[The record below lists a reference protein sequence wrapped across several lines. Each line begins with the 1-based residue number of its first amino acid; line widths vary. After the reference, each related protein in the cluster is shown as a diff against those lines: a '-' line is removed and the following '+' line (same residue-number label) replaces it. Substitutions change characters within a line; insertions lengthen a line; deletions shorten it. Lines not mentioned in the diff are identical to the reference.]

1 MENNKIGL
9 VYKSLAMARVRL
21 QEENLKKSGE
31 NKYSNFTYFELKD
44 FLPAINKINAELN
57 LFSMF
62 NFPNESIDK
71 KATLT
76 IMSTEDGSQIVF
88 ESEVAE
94 CIMKTKEGRVNPI
107 QEQGA
112 KHTYIRRYLYME
124 AYEIAEN
131 DLVDSMNLQPVAQRQ
146 SPRREAPKPITQD
159 QLSKI
164 YTMANKENISKKD
177 FEDTLN
183 KKYKKNIKDLTV
195 TEGIE
200 LINNLPE
207 FFGKIKGRITN
218 AITTIM
224 ELVNDNH
231 LDDSLVNIMEQKKIT
246 SLNTC
251 ALHTLMD
258 IYKALQE
265 EVNSYKPPQEPII
278 LENPKVESPQKAVE
292 KEVQKPAEKEIQKAK
307 KVKEEK

>member
-76 IMSTEDGSQIVF
+76 IMSTEDGSKVVF

-131 DLVDSMNLQPVAQRQ
+131 DLVDSMDLQPINTQKQ
-146 SPRREAPKPITQD
+146 SPKRDTPKPITQD

-177 FEDTLN
+177 LEGTLS
-183 KKYKKNIKDLTV
+183 KIYKKNIKDLTV
-195 TEGIE
+195 AEGVG
-200 LINNLPE
+200 LINSLPE
-207 FFGKIKGRITN
+207 VFGEIKERIKN
-218 AITTIM
+218 AITTII
-224 ELVNDNH
+224 ELVNNNH
-231 LDDSLVNIMEQKKIT
+231 IDDSLNYIMENKKIT
-246 SLNTC
+246 SLDSC
-251 ALHTLMD
+251 PLYVLMD
-258 IYKALQE
+258 IYKTLGE
-265 EVNSYKPPQEPII
+265 EVKSSEQPQEP
-278 LENPKVESPQKAVE
+278 AE
-292 KEVQKPAEKEIQKAK
+292 KEVQKSK

>member
-1 MENNKIGL
+1 MENNNIGL

-76 IMSTEDGSQIVF
+76 IMSTEDGSKIVF

-131 DLVDSMNLQPVAQRQ
+131 DLVDSMDLQPINTQKQ
-146 SPRREAPKPITQD
+146 SPKRDTPKPITQD

-177 FEDTLN
+177 LEGTLS
-183 KKYKKNIKDLTV
+183 KIYKKNIKDLTV
-195 TEGIE
+195 AEGVG
-200 LINNLPE
+200 LINSLPE
-207 FFGKIKGRITN
+207 IFGEIKERIKN
-218 AITTIM
+218 AITTII
-224 ELVNDNH
+224 ELVNNNH
-231 LDDSLVNIMEQKKIT
+231 IDDSLNYIMENKKIT
-246 SLNTC
+246 SLDSC
-251 ALHTLMD
+251 PLYVLMD
-258 IYKALQE
+258 IYKTLGE
-265 EVNSYKPPQEPII
+265 EVKSSEQPQEP
-278 LENPKVESPQKAVE
+278 AE
-292 KEVQKPAEKEIQKAK
+292 KEVQKSK

>member
-1 MENNKIGL
+1 MENNNIGL

-76 IMSTEDGSQIVF
+76 IMSTEDGSKVVF

-131 DLVDSMNLQPVAQRQ
+131 DLVDSMDLQPINTQKQ
-146 SPRREAPKPITQD
+146 SPKRDMPKPITQD

-177 FEDTLN
+177 LEGTLS
-183 KKYKKNIKDLTV
+183 KIYKKNIKDLTV
-195 TEGIE
+195 AEGVG
-200 LINNLPE
+200 LINSLPE
-207 FFGKIKGRITN
+207 IFGEIKERIKN
-218 AITTIM
+218 AITTII
-224 ELVNDNH
+224 ELVNNNH
-231 LDDSLVNIMEQKKIT
+231 IDDSLNYIMENKKIT
-246 SLNTC
+246 SLDSC
-251 ALHTLMD
+251 PLYVLMD
-258 IYKALQE
+258 IYKTLGE
-265 EVNSYKPPQEPII
+265 EVKSSEQPQEP
-278 LENPKVESPQKAVE
+278 AE
-292 KEVQKPAEKEIQKAK
+292 KEVQKPK

>member
-76 IMSTEDGSQIVF
+76 IMSTEDGSKVVF

-131 DLVDSMNLQPVAQRQ
+131 DLVDSMDLQPINTQKQ
-146 SPRREAPKPITQD
+146 SPKRDTPKPITQD

-177 FEDTLN
+177 LEGTLS
-183 KKYKKNIKDLTV
+183 KIYKKNIKDLTV
-195 TEGIE
+195 AEGVG
-200 LINNLPE
+200 LINSLPE
-207 FFGKIKGRITN
+207 IFGEIKERIKN
-218 AITTIM
+218 AITTII
-224 ELVNDNH
+224 ELVNNNH
-231 LDDSLVNIMEQKKIT
+231 IDDSLNSIMENKKIS
-246 SLNTC
+246 SLDSC
-251 ALHTLMD
+251 PLYVLMD
-258 IYKALQE
+258 IYKTLGEKVKSSEQ
-265 EVNSYKPPQEPII
+265 PQEP
-278 LENPKVESPQKAVE
+278 AE
-292 KEVQKPAEKEIQKAK
+292 KEVQKSK

>member
-1 MENNKIGL
+1 MESNNIGL

-76 IMSTEDGSQIVF
+76 IMSTEDGSKVVF

-131 DLVDSMNLQPVAQRQ
+131 DLVDSMDLQPINTQKQ
-146 SPRREAPKPITQD
+146 SPKRDTPKPITQD

-177 FEDTLN
+177 LEGTLS
-183 KKYKKNIKDLTV
+183 KIYKKNIKDLTV
-195 TEGIE
+195 AEGVG
-200 LINNLPE
+200 LINSLPE
-207 FFGKIKGRITN
+207 IFGEIKERIKN
-218 AITTIM
+218 AITTII
-224 ELVNDNH
+224 ELVNNNH
-231 LDDSLVNIMEQKKIT
+231 IDDSLNSIMEKKKIS
-246 SLNTC
+246 SLDSC
-251 ALHTLMD
+251 PLYVLMD
-258 IYKALQE
+258 IYKTLGE
-265 EVNSYKPPQEPII
+265 EVKSSEQPQEP
-278 LENPKVESPQKAVE
+278 AE
-292 KEVQKPAEKEIQKAK
+292 KEVQKSK

>member
-76 IMSTEDGSQIVF
+76 IMSTEDGSKVVF

-131 DLVDSMNLQPVAQRQ
+131 DLVDSMDLQPINTQKQ
-146 SPRREAPKPITQD
+146 SPRRETPKPITQD

-177 FEDTLN
+177 LEGTLS
-183 KKYKKNIKDLTV
+183 KIYKKNIKDLTV
-195 TEGIE
+195 AEGVG
-200 LINNLPE
+200 LINSLPE
-207 FFGKIKGRITN
+207 IFGEIKERIKN
-218 AITTIM
+218 AITTII
-224 ELVNDNH
+224 ELVNNNH
-231 LDDSLVNIMEQKKIT
+231 IDDSLNYIMENKKIT
-246 SLNTC
+246 SLDSC
-251 ALHTLMD
+251 PLYVLMD
-258 IYKALQE
+258 IYKTLGE
-265 EVNSYKPPQEPII
+265 EVKSSEQPQEP
-278 LENPKVESPQKAVE
+278 AE
-292 KEVQKPAEKEIQKAK
+292 KEVQKSK

>member
-62 NFPNESIDK
+62 NFPNESVDK
-71 KATLT
+71 KARLT
-76 IMSTEDGSQIVF
+76 IMSTEDGSEIVF

-131 DLVDSMNLQPVAQRQ
+131 DLVDSMDLQPINTQKQ
-146 SPRREAPKPITQD
+146 SPRRETPKPITQD

-164 YTMANKENISKKD
+164 YAMANKENISKKD
-177 FEDTLN
+177 LEGTLS
-183 KKYKKNIKDLTV
+183 KTYKKNIKDLTV
-195 TEGIE
+195 AEGVG
-200 LINNLPE
+200 LINSLPE
-207 FFGKIKGRITN
+207 IFGEIKERIKK
-218 AITTIM
+218 AIATIM

-231 LDDSLVNIMEQKKIT
+231 IDDSLSNIMEQKKIV

-265 EVNSYKPPQEPII
+265 EVKSFEQPKEPTKEPVTV
-278 LENPKVESPQKAVE
+278 ENTQSEQP
-292 KEVQKPAEKEIQKAK
+292 QKPAEKEAQKTK
-307 KVKEEK
+307 KIKEEK

>member
-1 MENNKIGL
+1 MENNNIGL

-76 IMSTEDGSQIVF
+76 IMSTEDGSKVVF

-131 DLVDSMNLQPVAQRQ
+131 DLVDSMDLQPINTQKQ
-146 SPRREAPKPITQD
+146 SPKRDTPKLITQD

-177 FEDTLN
+177 LEGTLS
-183 KKYKKNIKDLTV
+183 KIYKKNIKDLTV
-195 TEGIE
+195 AEGVG
-200 LINNLPE
+200 LINSLPE
-207 FFGKIKGRITN
+207 IFGEIKERIKN
-218 AITTIM
+218 AITTII
-224 ELVNDNH
+224 ELVNNNH
-231 LDDSLVNIMEQKKIT
+231 IDDSLNYIMENKKIT
-246 SLNTC
+246 SLDSC
-251 ALHTLMD
+251 PLYVLMD
-258 IYKALQE
+258 IYKTLGE
-265 EVNSYKPPQEPII
+265 EVKSSEQPQEP
-278 LENPKVESPQKAVE
+278 AE
-292 KEVQKPAEKEIQKAK
+292 KEVQKSK
-307 KVKEEK
+307 KIKEEK

>member
-76 IMSTEDGSQIVF
+76 IMSTEDGSKVVF

-131 DLVDSMNLQPVAQRQ
+131 DLVDSMDLQPINTQKQ
-146 SPRREAPKPITQD
+146 SPKRDTPKPITQD

-177 FEDTLN
+177 LEGTLS
-183 KKYKKNIKDLTV
+183 KIYKKNIKDLTV
-195 TEGIE
+195 AEGVG
-200 LINNLPE
+200 LINSLPE
-207 FFGKIKGRITN
+207 IFGEIKERIKN
-218 AITTIM
+218 AITTII
-224 ELVNDNH
+224 ELVNNNH
-231 LDDSLVNIMEQKKIT
+231 IDDSLNYIMENKKIT
-246 SLNTC
+246 SLDSC
-251 ALHTLMD
+251 PLYVLMD
-258 IYKALQE
+258 IYKTLGE
-265 EVNSYKPPQEPII
+265 EVKSSEQPQEP
-278 LENPKVESPQKAVE
+278 AE
-292 KEVQKPAEKEIQKAK
+292 KEVQKSK

>member
-1 MENNKIGL
+1 MESNNIGL

-76 IMSTEDGSQIVF
+76 IMSTEDGSKVVF

-131 DLVDSMNLQPVAQRQ
+131 DLVDSMDLQPINTQKQ
-146 SPRREAPKPITQD
+146 SPKRDTPKPITQD

-177 FEDTLN
+177 LEGTLS
-183 KKYKKNIKDLTV
+183 KIYKKNIKDLTV
-195 TEGIE
+195 AEGVG
-200 LINNLPE
+200 LINSLPE
-207 FFGKIKGRITN
+207 IFGEIKERIKN
-218 AITTIM
+218 AITTII
-224 ELVNDNH
+224 ELVNNNH
-231 LDDSLVNIMEQKKIT
+231 IDDSLNYIMENKKIT
-246 SLNTC
+246 SLDSC
-251 ALHTLMD
+251 PLYVLMD
-258 IYKALQE
+258 IYKTLGE
-265 EVNSYKPPQEPII
+265 EVKSSEQPQEP
-278 LENPKVESPQKAVE
+278 AE
-292 KEVQKPAEKEIQKAK
+292 KEVQKSK

>member
-76 IMSTEDGSQIVF
+76 IMSTEDGSKVVF

-131 DLVDSMNLQPVAQRQ
+131 DLVDSMDLQPINTQKQ
-146 SPRREAPKPITQD
+146 SPKRDTPKPITQD

-177 FEDTLN
+177 LEGTLS
-183 KKYKKNIKDLTV
+183 KIYKKNIKDLTV
-195 TEGIE
+195 AEGVG
-200 LINNLPE
+200 LINSLPE
-207 FFGKIKGRITN
+207 IFGEIKERIKN
-218 AITTIM
+218 AITTII
-224 ELVNDNH
+224 ELVNHNH
-231 LDDSLVNIMEQKKIT
+231 IDDSLNSIMENKKIS
-246 SLNTC
+246 SLDSC
-251 ALHTLMD
+251 PLYVLMD
-258 IYKALQE
+258 IYKTLGEKVKSSEQ
-265 EVNSYKPPQEPII
+265 PQEP
-278 LENPKVESPQKAVE
+278 AE
-292 KEVQKPAEKEIQKAK
+292 KEVQKSK

>member
-1 MENNKIGL
+1 MESNNIGL

-76 IMSTEDGSQIVF
+76 IMSTEDGSKVVF

-131 DLVDSMNLQPVAQRQ
+131 DLVDSMDLQPINTQKQ
-146 SPRREAPKPITQD
+146 SPKRDTPKPITQD

-177 FEDTLN
+177 LEGTLS
-183 KKYKKNIKDLTV
+183 KIYKKNIKDLTV
-195 TEGIE
+195 AEGVG
-200 LINNLPE
+200 LINSLPE
-207 FFGKIKGRITN
+207 VFGEIKERIKN
-218 AITTIM
+218 AITTII
-224 ELVNDNH
+224 ELVNNNH
-231 LDDSLVNIMEQKKIT
+231 IDDSLNYIMENKKIT
-246 SLNTC
+246 SLDSC
-251 ALHTLMD
+251 PLYVLMD
-258 IYKALQE
+258 IYKTLGE
-265 EVNSYKPPQEPII
+265 EVKSSEQPQEP
-278 LENPKVESPQKAVE
+278 AE
-292 KEVQKPAEKEIQKAK
+292 KEVQKPK

>member
-1 MENNKIGL
+1 MENNNIGL
-9 VYKSLAMARVRL
+9 VYKSLAIARVRL

-76 IMSTEDGSQIVF
+76 IMSTEDGSEIVF

-131 DLVDSMNLQPVAQRQ
+131 DLVDSMDLQPINTQKQ
-146 SPRREAPKPITQD
+146 SPKRDTPKPITQN

-177 FEDTLN
+177 LEGTLS
-183 KKYKKNIKDLTV
+183 KIYKKNIKDLTV
-195 TEGIE
+195 AEGVG
-200 LINNLPE
+200 LINSLPE
-207 FFGKIKGRITN
+207 VFGEIKERIKN
-218 AITTIM
+218 AIITII
-224 ELVNDNH
+224 ELVNNNH
-231 LDDSLVNIMEQKKIT
+231 IDDSLNSIMENKKIS
-246 SLNTC
+246 SLDSC
-251 ALHTLMD
+251 PLYVLMD
-258 IYKALQE
+258 IYKTLGE
-265 EVNSYKPPQEPII
+265 EVKSSEQPQEP
-278 LENPKVESPQKAVE
+278 AE
-292 KEVQKPAEKEIQKAK
+292 KEVQKPK

>member
-1 MENNKIGL
+1 
-9 VYKSLAMARVRL
+9 
-21 QEENLKKSGE
+21 
-31 NKYSNFTYFELKD
+31 
-44 FLPAINKINAELN
+44 
-57 LFSMF
+57 MF

-76 IMSTEDGSQIVF
+76 IMSTEDGSKVVF

-131 DLVDSMNLQPVAQRQ
+131 DLVDSMDLQPINTQKQ
-146 SPRREAPKPITQD
+146 SPKRDMPKPITQD

-177 FEDTLN
+177 LEGTLS
-183 KKYKKNIKDLTV
+183 KIYKKNIKDLTV
-195 TEGIE
+195 AEGVG
-200 LINNLPE
+200 LINSLPE
-207 FFGKIKGRITN
+207 IFGEIKERIKN
-218 AITTIM
+218 AITTII
-224 ELVNDNH
+224 ELVNNNH
-231 LDDSLVNIMEQKKIT
+231 IDDSLNSIMENKKIT
-246 SLNTC
+246 SLDSC
-251 ALHTLMD
+251 PLYVLMD
-258 IYKALQE
+258 IYKTLGE
-265 EVNSYKPPQEPII
+265 EVKSSEQPQEP
-278 LENPKVESPQKAVE
+278 AE
-292 KEVQKPAEKEIQKAK
+292 KEVQKSK

>member
-1 MENNKIGL
+1 MENNNIGL

-76 IMSTEDGSQIVF
+76 IMSTEDGSKVVF

-131 DLVDSMNLQPVAQRQ
+131 DLVDSMDLQPINTQKQ
-146 SPRREAPKPITQD
+146 SPKRDTPKSITQD

-177 FEDTLN
+177 LEGTLS
-183 KKYKKNIKDLTV
+183 KIYKKNIKDLTV
-195 TEGIE
+195 VEGVG
-200 LINNLPE
+200 LINSLPE
-207 FFGKIKGRITN
+207 IFGEIKERIKN
-218 AITTIM
+218 AIITII
-224 ELVNDNH
+224 ELVNNNH
-231 LDDSLVNIMEQKKIT
+231 IDDSLNSIMENKKIT
-246 SLNTC
+246 SLDSC
-251 ALHTLMD
+251 PLYVLMD
-258 IYKALQE
+258 IYKTLGE
-265 EVNSYKPPQEPII
+265 EVKSSEQPQEP
-278 LENPKVESPQKAVE
+278 AE
-292 KEVQKPAEKEIQKAK
+292 KEVQKPK

>member
-62 NFPNESIDK
+62 NFPNESVDK
-71 KATLT
+71 KARLT
-76 IMSTEDGSQIVF
+76 IMSTEDGSEIVF

-131 DLVDSMNLQPVAQRQ
+131 DLVDSMDLQPINSQKQ
-146 SPRREAPKPITQD
+146 SPRRDTPKPITQD

-164 YTMANKENISKKD
+164 YAMANKENIFKKD
-177 FEDTLN
+177 LEGTLS
-183 KKYKKNIKDLTV
+183 KTYKKNIKDLTV
-195 TEGIE
+195 AEGVG
-200 LINNLPE
+200 LINSLPE
-207 FFGKIKGRITN
+207 IFGEIKERIKN
-218 AITTIM
+218 AITTII
-224 ELVNDNH
+224 ELVNNNH
-231 LDDSLVNIMEQKKIT
+231 IDDSLNSIMENKKIT
-246 SLNTC
+246 SLDSC
-251 ALHTLMD
+251 PLYVLMD

-265 EVNSYKPPQEPII
+265 EVNSYKSSQEPII
-278 LENPKVESPQKAVE
+278 SEDSKVESPQKPTE
-292 KEVQKPAEKEIQKAK
+292 KEVQKAK

>member
-76 IMSTEDGSQIVF
+76 IMSTEDGSKVVF

-131 DLVDSMNLQPVAQRQ
+131 DLVDSMDLQPINTQKQ
-146 SPRREAPKPITQD
+146 SPKRDTPKPITQD

-177 FEDTLN
+177 LEGTLS
-183 KKYKKNIKDLTV
+183 KTYKKNIKDLTV
-195 TEGIE
+195 AEGVG
-200 LINNLPE
+200 LINSLPE
-207 FFGKIKGRITN
+207 VFGEIKERIKN
-218 AITTIM
+218 AITTII
-224 ELVNDNH
+224 ELVNNNH
-231 LDDSLVNIMEQKKIT
+231 IDDSLNSIMENKKIT
-246 SLNTC
+246 SLDSC
-251 ALHTLMD
+251 PLYVLMD
-258 IYKALQE
+258 IYKTLGE
-265 EVNSYKPPQEPII
+265 EVKSSEQPQEP
-278 LENPKVESPQKAVE
+278 AE
-292 KEVQKPAEKEIQKAK
+292 KEVQKSK